1 MAIKFVMTR
10 GERRDFYLFFA
21 LQSCLRAEEAD
32 EGEVY
37 DLQESMEALTAIN
50 GRLNTNRANIVPVIN
65 FLLRPLIEPASPC
78 FARSEVSI
86 IFRSLLS
93 ARINFAHFAG
103 SGFAFAPAL
112 LLHPKSNCCF
122 AQKSFF
128 FCSLCSFQ

>member
-21 LQSCLRAEEAD
+21 LQSCLRAEEAN

-37 DLQESMEALTAIN
+37 DLQESMEALTAI
-50 GRLNTNRANIVPVIN
+50 NTNRANIVPVIN